1 MAGAQPG
8 VHALQLKP
16 VSVPESLKK
25 GSRFMK
31 WDEDSST
38 VTPVT
43 LRVDPQGYFLYWTDQ
58 NKETDLLDIT
68 HIKDART
75 GKCTK
80 TPKKPWWKGT
90 LCVTKATGRR
100 ANEVGMKAIRH
111 KRASESKLSLK
122 TFVFLQEAKLR
133 ELLDVGNLVGR
144 IENKMLTVVT
154 GPDMVNITYLN
165 FMAFQEEVAKVTAIT
180 AVKEWA
186 EELFSLASNLLAQ
199 NMNREPS
206 LEKAYTR
213 LKLQPNQEGR
223 IPVKN
228 IFRMFTADRKRVDT
242 ALESCNLPSGR
253 NDSIPLD
260 DLTPDVYKLFIA
272 NLCPRPE
279 INQIFAD
286 LGAKGRNYLT
296 MEQMT
301 EFINSKQRDPRL
313 NEILYPPL
321 KTEQTQLLM
330 EKFEPNQD
338 IICRGQISVEGFS
351 RYLSSDENGVIPP
364 EKLDQSEDM
373 TFPLSHYF
381 INSSHN
387 TYLTAGQ
394 LAGNS
399 SVEMYR
405 QVLLSGCRCVELDC
419 WKGRTAEEEPV
430 ITHGFTMTSEI
441 SFKAI
446 IEAIAECAF
455 KTSPFPVILSFENH
469 VDSPKQQAKMAEY
482 CRSIFGDA
490 LLIEPLEK
498 YPVRTRCAES
508 LESGFPLPSPHEL
521 MGKILVKNKKSH
533 PKPSD
538 GSTKKKLSEQA
549 SNTNSDSSSVFEPS
563 SPSAGPAGRRHSRY
577 EIHKSNFFK
586 MINSSPASAEV
597 EAEDDE
603 DEDEDDDDCKKS
615 MDEGTAGSEAFATE
629 EMSTLVN
636 YIQPTKFHSFETAK
650 KVNRSYQMSS
660 FVETKALEQLTKTP
674 VEYNKLQLSRI
685 YPKGTRVDSSNYM
698 PQVFWNAGCQLVAL
712 NFQTIDLAMQLN
724 LGMYEYNG
732 KSGYRLKPEF
742 MRRPDKHFDP
752 FTESTVDGIVANTL
766 SIKII
771 SGQFLTDKK
780 VGVYVE
786 IDMFGLPVDTR
797 RKAFKTKTSQNN
809 AINPVWEE
817 EAIVFKKVVLP
828 TLASLR
834 IAVFEEGGKFIGHR
848 LIPVSAI
855 RPGYRYIGLRNEKNQ
870 SLMLPALFV
879 YIEVKDY
886 VPDTFAD
893 VIEALSNPI
902 RYVNLMEQRSKQL
915 AALTLEEGEEEKE
928 AKETEPGLEQASE
941 VKNEPKPA
949 PVENGLSH
957 GPSATPRPASQH
969 SPLPQPTGNSPKP
982 STFCPQTTLG
992 LPLGWMCVFSGSAK
1006 PAGKTEDLI
1015 HSVLTEMEAH
1025 TLEELKQ
1032 QKVFVREQRR
1042 HYKEMKDLVK
1052 KHHKKT
1058 MELIKEHT
1066 AKYNEFQHDYLRR
1079 RSVLQKSAKKDGKK
1093 RCLSSSPEHRASFF
1107 EQELANLDQE
1117 CRQKLAELK
1126 DQQQQQLLN
1135 LRQEQY
1141 YSEKYLKKEHIKQ
1154 LIEKLTLLAEESQS
1168 SQIKKL
1174 KDLCEKEKKELKKK
1188 MDKKRQEKLS
1198 EAKSKEKHLTEEE
1211 KLEINRSYVNEVVQH
1226 IKRLEDAQTK
1236 RHEKLL
1242 ETHKNILQQ
1251 ITDEKPKLQ
1260 NELDQEYQDKF
1271 RRLPVEIQEFV
1282 QETTKRRTDGSEE
1295 SLPSSTTLEKLSHK
1309 GAQSEDDMEE
1319 ERKD

>member
-1 MAGAQPG
+1 
-8 VHALQLKP
+8 
-16 VSVPESLKK
+16 
-25 GSRFMK
+25 
-31 WDEDSST
+31 
-38 VTPVT
+38 
-43 LRVDPQGYFLYWTDQ
+43 
-58 NKETDLLDIT
+58 
-68 HIKDART
+68 
-75 GKCTK
+75 
-80 TPKKPWWKGT
+80 
-90 LCVTKATGRR
+90 
-100 ANEVGMKAIRH
+100 
-111 KRASESKLSLK
+111 
-122 TFVFLQEAKLR
+122 
-133 ELLDVGNLVGR
+133 
-144 IENKMLTVVT
+144 MLTVVT

-165 FMAFQEEVAKVTAIT
+165 FMAFQEEVAK
-180 AVKEWA
+180 EWA

-199 NMNREPS
+199 NMNREAS

-228 IFRMFTADRKRVDT
+228 IFRMFSADRKRVET

-253 NDSIPLD
+253 NDSIPLE
-260 DLTPDVYKLFIA
+260 DLTCDIYKSFIG
-272 NLCPRPE
+272 NICPRPE

-286 LGAKGRNYLT
+286 LGAKGKNYLS

-301 EFINSKQRDPRL
+301 DFINFKQRDPRL

-321 KTEQTQLLM
+321 RTEQTQLLM
-330 EKFEPNQD
+330 EKFEPSNSMIQK
-338 IICRGQISVEGFS
+338 GQISVEGFS
-351 RYLSSDENGVIPP
+351 RFLISDENGVIPP

-441 SFKAI
+441 SFKEV

-455 KTSPFPVILSFENH
+455 KTSPFPIILSFENH

-490 LLIEPLEK
+490 LLTEPLEK
-498 YPVRTRCAES
+498 YP
-508 LESGFPLPSPHEL
+508 LESGVPLPSPQEL

-533 PKPSD
+533 PKPAD

-563 SPSAGPAGRRHSRY
+563 SPSAGPADD
-577 EIHKSNFFK
+577 
-586 MINSSPASAEV
+586 
-597 EAEDDE
+597 DDE
-603 DEDEDDDDCKKS
+603 DDDDDDDCKKS

-636 YIQPTKFHSFETAK
+636 YIQPTKFHSFETSK
-650 KVNRSYQMSS
+650 KVSRSYQMSS

-674 VEYNKLQLSRI
+674 VEFVEYNKLQLSRI

-712 NFQTIDLAMQLN
+712 NFQTIDLSMQLN

-809 AINPVWEE
+809 AINPVWDEE
-817 EAIVFKKVVLP
+817 PIVFKKVVLP
-828 TLASLR
+828 TLSSLR

-848 LIPVSAI
+848 IIPVSAI

-870 SLMLPALFV
+870 SLTLPALFV

-915 AALTLEEGEEEKE
+915 AALTLEEGEEEKD
-928 AKETEPGLEQASE
+928 AKEVGPVEQASE
-941 VKNEPKPA
+941 VKSEPKPV

-957 GPSATPRPASQH
+957 APSATPKPASQL
-969 SPLPQPTGNSPKP
+969 SPQPQP
-982 STFCPQTTLG
+982 
-992 LPLGWMCVFSGSAK
+992 
-1006 PAGKTEDLI
+1006 
-1015 HSVLTEMEAH
+1015 TEMEAH

-1042 HYKEMKDLVK
+1042 HYKEMKDLMK

-1058 MELIKEHT
+1058 TEMIKEHT
-1066 AKYNEFQHDYLRR
+1066 TKYNEFQHDYLRR
-1079 RSVLQKSAKKDGKK
+1079 RAVLQKSAKRDGKK
-1093 RCLSSSPEHRASFF
+1093 RCLSSSPEHGASFF

-1117 CRQKLAELK
+1117 CGQKLAELK
-1126 DQQQQQLLN
+1126 EQQQQQLLN

-1154 LIEKLTLLAEESQS
+1154 SAHTTNCFI
-1168 SQIKKL
+1168 
-1174 KDLCEKEKKELKKK
+1174 DVHREKKELKKK
-1188 MDKKRQEKLS
+1188 MDKKRQEKLN

-1236 RHEKLL
+1236 RHEKLV

-1251 ITDEKPKLQ
+1251 IIDEKPK
-1260 NELDQEYQDKF
+1260 
-1271 RRLPVEIQEFV
+1271 V
-1282 QETTKRRTDGSEE
+1282 RT
-1295 SLPSSTTLEKLSHK
+1295 LLSSGTE
-1309 GAQSEDDMEE
+1309 GPN
-1319 ERKD
+1319 

>member
-8 VHALQLKP
+8 VHALQLKRLR
-16 VSVPESLKK
+16 VSESLKR

-68 HIKDART
+68 YIKDART

-80 TPKKPWWKGT
+80 TPK
-90 LCVTKATGRR
+90 
-100 ANEVGMKAIRH
+100 
-111 KRASESKLSLK
+111 
-122 TFVFLQEAKLR
+122 EAKLR

-144 IENKMLTVVT
+144 IENRMLTVVT
-154 GPDMVNITYLN
+154 GHDMVNIQYLN
-165 FMAFQEEVAKVTAIT
+165 FMAFQEDVA
-180 AVKEWA
+180 KEWA
-186 EELFSLASNLLAQ
+186 DELFSLASNLLAQ
-199 NMNREPS
+199 NMDRESS
-206 LEKAYTR
+206 LEKAFTR
-213 LKLQPNQEGR
+213 LKLQTNQDGR

-228 IFRMFTADRKRVDT
+228 FFRLFSTDRKRVET
-242 ALESCNLPSGR
+242 ALESCNLPAGR
-253 NDSIPLD
+253 NDSIPLE
-260 DLTPDVYKLFIA
+260 DLTPDVYKSFIN
-272 NLCPRPE
+272 NLCPRSE

-286 LGAKGRNYLT
+286 LGVKSRNYLT
-296 MEQMT
+296 VDQMT
-301 EFINSKQRDPRL
+301 DFINNKQRDPRL

-321 KTEQTQLLM
+321 KPEQTQLLM
-330 EKFEPNQD
+330 EKYEPNPAMIQK
-338 IICRGQISVEGFS
+338 GQISVEGFA
-351 RYLSSDENGVIPP
+351 RYLISEENSVIPP
-364 EKLDQSEDM
+364 EKLDLSEDM
-373 TFPLSHYF
+373 TFPLSQYF

-394 LAGNS
+394 LAGSS

-405 QVLLSGCRCVELDC
+405 QTLLSGCRCVELDC

-441 SFKAI
+441 SFKEV
-446 IEAIAECAF
+446 IEAIADCAF
-455 KTSPFPVILSFENH
+455 KTSPFPIILSFENH

-490 LLIEPLEK
+490 LLTETLEK
-498 YPVRTRCAES
+498 YP
-508 LESGFPLPSPHEL
+508 LESGVPLPSPQEL
-521 MGKILVKNKKSH
+521 IGKILIKNKKSH

-549 SNTNSDSSSVFEPS
+549 SNSDSSSVFEPS
-563 SPSAGPAGRRHSRY
+563 SPIAGPAA
-577 EIHKSNFFK
+577 
-586 MINSSPASAEV
+586 PAEV

-603 DEDEDDDDCKKS
+603 DEDDDDDDCKKS
-615 MDEGTAGSEAFATE
+615 MDEGTAGCEAFATE

-636 YIQPTKFHSFETAK
+636 YIQPTKFHSFEISK
-650 KVNRSYQMSS
+650 KSKRSYQMSS
-660 FVETKALEQLTKTP
+660 FVETKALEHLTKTP
-674 VEYNKLQLSRI
+674 VDFVEYNKFQLSRI

-712 NFQTIDLAMQLN
+712 NFQTIDLSMQLN

-742 MRRPDKHFDP
+742 MRRPDKNFDP

-766 SIKII
+766 SVKII

-797 RKAFKTKTSQNN
+797 RKAFKTKTSQSN
-809 AINPVWEE
+809 AINPVWDDEP
-817 EAIVFKKVVLP
+817 IVFKKVVLP

-834 IAVFEEGGKFIGHR
+834 IAVYEEGGKFIGHR
-848 LIPVSAI
+848 ILPVSSI

-870 SLMLPALFV
+870 ALTLPAIFV

-915 AALTLEEGEEEKE
+915 AALTLEEGEEEKDTRE
-928 AKETEPGLEQASE
+928 ADPCVENPSE
-941 VKNEPKPA
+941 VKSEPKPV

-957 GPSATPRPASQH
+957 TPSTAPKPASHINTQ
-969 SPLPQPTGNSPKP
+969 PQSTG
-982 STFCPQTTLG
+982 ST
-992 LPLGWMCVFSGSAK
+992 K
-1006 PAGKTEDLI
+1006 PAAKTEDLI
-1015 HSVLTEMEAH
+1015 HSVLTEMEAQ
-1025 TLEELKQ
+1025 TVEELKQ
-1032 QKVFVREQRR
+1032 QKGFVREQRR

-1058 MELIKEHT
+1058 TEMIKEHT
-1066 AKYNEFQHDYLRR
+1066 AKYNEIQHDFLRKR
-1079 RSVLQKSAKKDGKK
+1079 AVLLKSAKRDGKK
-1093 RCLSSSPEHRASFF
+1093 RCLSSSPEHGPSFF
-1107 EQELANLDQE
+1107 EQELVSLDQDSG
-1117 CRQKLAELK
+1117 QKLSELK
-1126 DQQQQQLLN
+1126 EQQQQQLLS

-1154 LIEKLTLLAEESQS
+1154 VIEKLTVIAEETQS
-1168 SQIKKL
+1168 NQTKKIKE
-1174 KDLCEKEKKELKKK
+1174 LCEKEKKELKKK
-1188 MDKKRQEKLS
+1188 MDKKRQEKMS

-1211 KLEINRSYVNEVVQH
+1211 KLEINRSYVNEVVHH

-1236 RHEKLL
+1236 RQEKLV
-1242 ETHKNILQQ
+1242 ETHKSVLQQ
-1251 ITDEKPKLQ
+1251 ILDEKPKLQ
-1260 NELDQEYQDKF
+1260 SDLDQEYQDKF
-1271 RRLPVEIQEFV
+1271 RRLPLEIQEFV
-1282 QETTKRRTDGSEE
+1282 QESTKRKTEDGEPE
-1295 SLPSSTTLEKLSHK
+1295 VLRSSSSTLEKLMTK
-1309 GAQSEDDMEE
+1309 GAQSEDDTEE
-1319 ERKD
+1319 EKKD

>member
-80 TPKKPWWKGT
+80 TPK
-90 LCVTKATGRR
+90 
-100 ANEVGMKAIRH
+100 
-111 KRASESKLSLK
+111 
-122 TFVFLQEAKLR
+122 EAKLR

-165 FMAFQEEVAKVTAIT
+165 FMAFQEEVAK
-180 AVKEWA
+180 EWA

-199 NMNREPS
+199 NMNREAS

-223 IPVKN
+223 VPVKN
-228 IFRMFTADRKRVDT
+228 IFRMFSADRKRVET

-253 NDSIPLD
+253 SDSVPLE
-260 DLTPDVYKLFIA
+260 DLTSDIYKSFIA
-272 NLCPRPE
+272 NICPRPE

-286 LGAKGRNYLT
+286 LGAKGKNYLS
-296 MEQMT
+296 MDQMT
-301 EFINSKQRDPRL
+301 DFINYKQRDPRL

-330 EKFEPNQD
+330 EKFEPNHSMIQK
-338 IICRGQISVEGFS
+338 GQISVEGFS
-351 RYLSSDENGVIPP
+351 RYLISDENGVIPP

-441 SFKAI
+441 SFKEV

-455 KTSPFPVILSFENH
+455 KTSPFPIILSFENH

-490 LLIEPLEK
+490 LLTEPLEK
-498 YPVRTRCAES
+498 YP
-508 LESGFPLPSPHEL
+508 LESGVPLPSPQEL

-533 PKPSD
+533 PKPAD

-563 SPSAGPAGRRHSRY
+563 SPSAGPA
-577 EIHKSNFFK
+577 
-586 MINSSPASAEV
+586 ASAEV
-597 EAEDDE
+597 EADDDE
-603 DEDEDDDDCKKS
+603 DDDDEDDDCKKS

-636 YIQPTKFHSFETAK
+636 YIQPTKFHSFETSK
-650 KVNRSYQMSS
+650 KVSRSYQMSS

-674 VEYNKLQLSRI
+674 VEFVEYNKLQLSRI

-712 NFQTIDLAMQLN
+712 NFQTIDLSMQLN

-809 AINPVWEE
+809 AINPVWDEE
-817 EAIVFKKVVLP
+817 PIVFKKVVLP
-828 TLASLR
+828 TLASMR

-848 LIPVSAI
+848 IIPVSAI
-855 RPGYRYIGLRNEKNQ
+855 RPGYRYIGVRNEKNQ
-870 SLMLPALFV
+870 SLTLPALFV

-915 AALTLEEGEEEKE
+915 AALTLEEGEEEKD
-928 AKETEPGLEQASE
+928 AKETEPGVEQASE
-941 VKNEPKPA
+941 VKSEPKPV

-957 GPSATPRPASQH
+957 APSATPKPSSQL
-969 SPLPQPTGNSPKP
+969 SPQPQPT
-982 STFCPQTTLG
+982 
-992 LPLGWMCVFSGSAK
+992 GSAK
-1006 PAGKTEDLI
+1006 PAAKTEDLI
-1015 HSVLTEMEAH
+1015 QSVLTEMEAH

-1042 HYKEMKDLVK
+1042 HYKEMKDLMK

-1058 MELIKEHT
+1058 TEMIKEHT
-1066 AKYNEFQHDYLRR
+1066 TKYNEFQHDYLRR
-1079 RSVLQKSAKKDGKK
+1079 RAVLQKSAKRDGVSPPA
-1093 RCLSSSPEHRASFF
+1093 RSMEPRSLSRSWQTWIRNVVRSW
-1107 EQELANLDQE
+1107 
-1117 CRQKLAELK
+1117 
-1126 DQQQQQLLN
+1126 
-1135 LRQEQY
+1135 
-1141 YSEKYLKKEHIKQ
+1141 
-1154 LIEKLTLLAEESQS
+1154 
-1168 SQIKKL
+1168 
-1174 KDLCEKEKKELKKK
+1174 
-1188 MDKKRQEKLS
+1188 LS
-1198 EAKSKEKHLTEEE
+1198 
-1211 KLEINRSYVNEVVQH
+1211 
-1226 IKRLEDAQTK
+1226 
-1236 RHEKLL
+1236 
-1242 ETHKNILQQ
+1242 
-1251 ITDEKPKLQ
+1251 
-1260 NELDQEYQDKF
+1260 
-1271 RRLPVEIQEFV
+1271 
-1282 QETTKRRTDGSEE
+1282 
-1295 SLPSSTTLEKLSHK
+1295 
-1309 GAQSEDDMEE
+1309 
-1319 ERKD
+1319 

>member
-68 HIKDART
+68 YIKDART

-80 TPKKPWWKGT
+80 TPK
-90 LCVTKATGRR
+90 
-100 ANEVGMKAIRH
+100 
-111 KRASESKLSLK
+111 
-122 TFVFLQEAKLR
+122 EAKLR

-165 FMAFQEEVAKVTAIT
+165 FMAFQEEVAKWEIFTN
-180 AVKEWA
+180 
-186 EELFSLASNLLAQ
+186 ELFSLASNLLAQ
-199 NMNREPS
+199 NMNREAS

-228 IFRMFTADRKRVDT
+228 IFRMFSTDRKRVET

-253 NDSIPLD
+253 NDSVPLE
-260 DLTPDVYKLFIA
+260 DLTSDIYKSFIA

-279 INQIFAD
+279 VNQIFAD
-286 LGAKGRNYLT
+286 LGAKGKNYLS

-301 EFINSKQRDPRL
+301 DFINNKQRDPRL

-321 KTEQTQLLM
+321 KTEQTQFLM
-330 EKFEPNQD
+330 EKYEPNHGMIQK
-338 IICRGQISVEGFS
+338 GQISVEGFS
-351 RYLSSDENGVIPP
+351 RYLISDENGVIPP

-441 SFKAI
+441 SFKEV

-455 KTSPFPVILSFENH
+455 KTSPFPIILSFENH

-490 LLIEPLEK
+490 LLTEPLEK
-498 YPVRTRCAES
+498 YP
-508 LESGFPLPSPHEL
+508 LEAGVALPSPHEL

-533 PKPSD
+533 PKPAD

-563 SPSAGPAGRRHSRY
+563 SPSAGPA
-577 EIHKSNFFK
+577 
-586 MINSSPASAEV
+586 
-597 EAEDDE
+597 DDE
-603 DEDEDDDDCKKS
+603 DDDDDYDDCKKS

-636 YIQPTKFHSFETAK
+636 YIQPTKFHSFETSK

-674 VEYNKLQLSRI
+674 VEFVEYNKLQLSRI

-712 NFQTIDLAMQLN
+712 NFQTIDLSMQLN

-809 AINPVWEE
+809 AINPVWDEE
-817 EAIVFKKVVLP
+817 PIVFKKVVLP

-848 LIPVSAI
+848 IIPVSAI

-870 SLMLPALFV
+870 SLTLPALFV
-879 YIEVKDY
+879 HIEVKDY

-915 AALTLEEGEEEKE
+915 AALTLEEGEEEKD
-928 AKETEPGLEQASE
+928 TGIEQASE
-941 VKNEPKPA
+941 VKSEPKPV
-949 PVENGLSH
+949 PIENGLSH
-957 GPSATPRPASQH
+957 APSATPKPASQL
-969 SPLPQPTGNSPKP
+969 SPQP
-982 STFCPQTTLG
+982 Q
-992 LPLGWMCVFSGSAK
+992 
-1006 PAGKTEDLI
+1006 PA
-1015 HSVLTEMEAH
+1015 EMEAH

-1042 HYKEMKDLVK
+1042 HYKEMKDLMK

-1058 MELIKEHT
+1058 TEMIKEHT

-1079 RSVLQKSAKKDGKK
+1079 RAVLQKSAKRDGKK
-1093 RCLSSSPEHRASFF
+1093 RCLSSSPEHGASFF
-1107 EQELANLDQE
+1107 EQELATLDQE
-1117 CRQKLAELK
+1117 SGQKLAELK
-1126 DQQQQQLLN
+1126 EQQQQQLLN

-1154 LIEKLTLLAEESQS
+1154 VHQPYCCLYVLR
-1168 SQIKKL
+1168 
-1174 KDLCEKEKKELKKK
+1174 EKKELKKK
-1188 MDKKRQEKLS
+1188 MDKKRQEKL
-1198 EAKSKEKHLTEEE
+1198 
-1211 KLEINRSYVNEVVQH
+1211 NE
-1226 IKRLEDAQTK
+1226 LEDAQTK
-1236 RHEKLL
+1236 RHEKLV
-1242 ETHKNILQQ
+1242 ETNKNILQQ
-1251 ITDEKPKLQ
+1251 IIEEKPKVCVL
-1260 NELDQEYQDKF
+1260 
-1271 RRLPVEIQEFV
+1271 
-1282 QETTKRRTDGSEE
+1282 
-1295 SLPSSTTLEKLSHK
+1295 TLVNTHTR
-1309 GAQSEDDMEE
+1309 GQ
-1319 ERKD
+1319 